1 MAIATAELL
10 EYTATSTIG
19 VRHDPAT
26 STIRGVKVLGL
37 ESRNGRSYTPAA
49 ARSAIS
55 LYENARVNVNHG
67 KAGSGPRDYQDRIG
81 TLINVRF
88 VEGRGLFADLR
99 YNPKHPMAEQLV
111 WDAENS
117 PGSVGLSHN
126 ASGRT
131 RQERGRTIVEQITAV
146 HSVDLVS
153 DPATT
158 SGLFESV
165 GHPSRAPD
173 NRTFLERLRNKP
185 SAESV
190 AEFAEAVL
198 GRAVW
203 KRRQQEIHESAA
215 QLGRRYRS

>member
-1 MAIATAELL
+1 MTGRVVD
-10 EYTATSTIG
+10 TKHG
-19 VRHDPAT
+19 VAAVTPPRVRQDH
-26 STIRGVKVLGL
+26 VL
-37 ESRNGRSYTPAA
+37 
-49 ARSAIS
+49 
-55 LYENARVNVNHG
+55 
-67 KAGSGPRDYQDRIG
+67 
-81 TLINVRF
+81 
-88 VEGRGLFADLR
+88 
-99 YNPKHPMAEQLV
+99 
-111 WDAENS
+111 
-117 PGSVGLSHN
+117 

-203 KRRQQEIHESAA
+203 KRPQQEIHESAA